1 MKYSGGK
8 ILSMREVIGRIA
20 QSLKLITN
28 IVLFGIQA
36 ISVCIGLYTI
46 HHAVPVVVLAISLV
60 FIALFYRSFES
71 ALKLDKEA
79 DKVRVIVNEETKEV
93 VDGFME
99 VRVFNKEKEHYDSLT
114 ALNAKIA
121 DLHVKKATKYGFSN
135 LYIEVLDSILT
146 VGGVIF
152 AMIAAQKGII
162 TASYGI
168 TLVVYLWKITN
179 PLCMIVDE
187 LDELST
193 NLSYLPEFDEMMKYE
208 NVVKD
213 GKIKLESFNSDIK
226 LNNLSFSYDS
236 SDEVLHDINLTIH
249 KGEKIGICGSSG
261 GGKSTILKL
270 LQKFYLPTKG
280 SISID
285 DIDIS
290 ELTNT
295 SMRSFI
301 GVVEQET
308 HILNNTIWENIRYA
322 RSNASDYEVIEAA
335 KKAEIYDFIQK
346 LPEGFDTN
354 VGPNGLK
361 LSGGQKQRIALARI
375 FLCDP
380 EIVILDEA
388 TSALDSESE
397 RLIQHALDN
406 LNGKTIIAVAHRLG
420 TIKNSDKIVVIK
432 DHKIYEKG
440 THSELMSM
448 NGEYAHMYKLQMD
461 EENK

>member
-1 MKYSGGK
+1 
-8 ILSMREVIGRIA
+8 
-20 QSLKLITN
+20 
-28 IVLFGIQA
+28 
-36 ISVCIGLYTI
+36 
-46 HHAVPVVVLAISLV
+46 
-60 FIALFYRSFES
+60 
-71 ALKLDKEA
+71 
-79 DKVRVIVNEETKEV
+79 
-93 VDGFME
+93 
-99 VRVFNKEKEHYDSLT
+99 
-114 ALNAKIA
+114 
-121 DLHVKKATKYGFSN
+121 
-135 LYIEVLDSILT
+135 
-146 VGGVIF
+146 
-152 AMIAAQKGII
+152 
-162 TASYGI
+162 
-168 TLVVYLWKITN
+168 
-179 PLCMIVDE
+179 MIVDE